1 MLELNKSQKTT
12 LINVFIYYSAL
23 IFNIFLGWIITKL
36 NTEYL
41 SVIDYGRYSFFLI
54 IIFFSRSFFGFGVFE
69 STSRLMTVVRSKEES
84 NQLAGTSILWTL
96 VFFIPLT
103 LVLFMASFLT
113 DDMFEVK
120 IGNLLFAYAPFA
132 GLILLHSLLI
142 LLLRGWG
149 RVNLMALVTILP
161 RAIYIILLSYIIY
174 NATFTLNSTLNMWFS
189 GILLAL
195 LISLLFLRPKF
206 TAIKLISQKIFREVK
221 TYGIHLYVSN
231 IWHEIF
237 FHADKFIIS
246 YFLSEISMA
255 YYALGYMITFPLSHF
270 STALATT
277 LFRKFSA
284 QEKINSKVLILN
296 GIFIVSSVS
305 IFILLR
311 EYIVIYLFS
320 ENYMPTVDLIIP
332 LALAFGFS
340 GLSKPF
346 SLYLMARK
354 HGKVVRNISISV
366 PVLHIAI
373 GLYMIPKYGI
383 TGAAWVATVVYLFDL
398 LLYLGSYIRVLS
410 IQNKN
415 V

>member
-1 MLELNKSQKTT
+1 
-12 LINVFIYYSAL
+12 
-23 IFNIFLGWIITKL
+23 LGWIITKL

-41 SVIDYGRYSFFLI
+41 SVVDYGRYSFFVI
-54 IIFFSRSFFGFGVFE
+54 VIFFSRSFFGFGVFE
-69 STSRLMTVVRSKEES
+69 STSRLMTVVSLKEES

-96 VFFIPLT
+96 VFFVPLT
-103 LVLFMASFLT
+103 LFLLTASFFT
-113 DDMFEVK
+113 DDIFEVK
-120 IGNLLFAYAPFA
+120 ISNLLFAYAPFA
-132 GLILLHSLLI
+132 GLILMHSLLN

-161 RAIYIILLSYIIY
+161 RAIYILLLSYMIY
-174 NATFTLNSTLNMWFS
+174 NAVFTLNSTLNMLFC
-189 GILLAL
+189 GFFLAL
-195 LISLLFLRPKF
+195 LISILFLRPKF
-206 TAIKLISQKIFREVK
+206 TAIKLISQKIYKEVK

-246 YFLSEISMA
+246 YFLTEESMA
-255 YYALGYMITFPLSHF
+255 YYALGYMITLPLSHF

-277 LFRKFSA
+277 LFKKFSA
-284 QEKINSKVLILN
+284 QEKISPKVLLLN
-296 GIFIVSSVS
+296 GMFIVSSVS

-311 EYIVIYLFS
+311 KYIIIYLFS
-320 ENYMPTVDLIIP
+320 ENYMPTIDLIIP

-346 SLYLMARK
+346 TLYLMARK
-354 HGKVVRNISISV
+354 HGKMIRNISISV

-383 TGAAWVATVVYLFDL
+383 TGAAWVATGVYLFDL
-398 LLYLGSYIRVLS
+398 LLYLGSYIRVLKYQS
-410 IQNKN
+410 
-415 V
+415 